1 MNEIGRSPGTGL
13 QDRIAEARELVAERR
28 RLSDLRR
35 DFSSPA
41 QEAQEV
47 QVLREVTGWE
57 QLLNLHWG
65 YPHNCLIP
73 DGWAACASLYAVL
86 NALLGPA
93 IRTRPAA
100 TASDG
105 AS

>member
-1 MNEIGRSPGTGL
+1 MSTDTQE
-13 QDRIAEARELVAERR
+13 RIAEARELLAERR

-41 QEAQEV
+41 QAAR
-47 QVLREVTGWE
+47 VLRELTGWE
-57 QLLNLHWG
+57 LLLNLHSG
-65 YPHNCLIP
+65 YPHGCLIP
-73 DGWAACASLYAVL
+73 DGRAACASLYAVL

-93 IRTRPAA
+93 MRTREAA
-100 TASDG
+100 AASGG